1 MTEHVVV
8 LHIDRYFDRR
18 CLYIV
23 LVDQYTE
30 GMTANL
36 SCIVFSIGV
45 RCLCDFDMSHSYQ
58 SLNFTSVN
66 AFIDGHCEC
75 CPSTLPWACK

>member
-30 GMTANL
+30 GMTANSVL
-36 SCIVFSIGV
+36 HSI
-45 RCLCDFDMSHSYQ
+45 
-58 SLNFTSVN
+58 
-66 AFIDGHCEC
+66 
-75 CPSTLPWACK
+75 